1 MQIHIQNVI
10 LFRISGFTHKVTK
23 VVFKY
28 FVNERLVLSDTQFSV
43 QVEGGRLRTAVAHL
57 VGKYDLQIGDDEIVI
72 HGSLGWAKTKQ
83 MTTFNLLV
91 LRVLMLT
98 IGRFFPNLIRKILQR
113 ILITGRKSAPFQFSR
128 TLAWKSGQLTVTDEL
143 AAASWEKVRAV
154 GIGASQTSIY
164 VVMSRTWQAGQL
176 QPWLDLTEQMR
187 ALAPGDVLRIERT
200 L

>member
-1 MQIHIQNVI
+1 
-10 LFRISGFTHKVTK
+10 
-23 VVFKY
+23 
-28 FVNERLVLSDTQFSV
+28 
-43 QVEGGRLRTAVAHL
+43 
-57 VGKYDLQIGDDEIVI
+57 
-72 HGSLGWAKTKQ
+72 
-83 MTTFNLLV
+83 
-91 LRVLMLT
+91 MLT

-128 TLAWKSGQLTVTDEL
+128 TLAWRAEGLVVTDEL
-143 AAASWEKVRAV
+143 AAKSWEHVHAV

-187 ALAPGDVLRIERT
+187 ALAPGDVLRLERT